1 MALPPFDPDAQLD
14 ADSITPWPGL
24 VVSADLLYDGL
35 TARGWKLD
43 REESNLLNGF
53 SKTWRDYGLKVWV
66 RLEKFVCA
74 PPNGEDEALASV
86 SFYRFDPD
94 DLPETTMWALM
105 VDPGDEERP
114 RFKQWVEEWEWLL
127 EHGDPNFDQNELLK
141 PVPARE
147 FPEEVRA
154 ELWEDLLASVVPAG

>member
-1 MALPPFDPDAQLD
+1 M
-14 ADSITPWPGL
+14 
-24 VVSADLLYDGL
+24 
-35 TARGWKLD
+35 
-43 REESNLLNGF
+43 
-53 SKTWRDYGLKVWV
+53 

-74 PPNGEDEALASV
+74 PPNGEDEVFESV

-105 VDPGDEERP
+105 VDPGDEEGP